1 LSVFDSLPGAVREA
15 WMGSFLGELP
25 RRPTEQLL
33 EGAIPDAVA
42 RGEIVYRGSEHEKTA
57 TVALVVDGLLRIYI
71 SSPEGRQVT
80 LRYMSGP
87 DVMGMPALLLGRN
100 ASQDVQAL
108 TDCQLLR
115 LDTRQFRALAQKD
128 PTVSWIVAKEFARR
142 FYDGLELMAE
152 NVFFS
157 VRARV
162 ARHLLDLAV
171 REDRQLIV
179 QVSQQEI
186 ADAIGSVREVVS
198 RALKELRNEELID
211 RVDSGIV
218 LVDPAG
224 LHRAS
229 REQRHARMGDPP
241 SAPENAGQS

>member
-1 LSVFDSLPGAVREA
+1 MFDSLPASVREA
-15 WMGSFLGELP
+15 WTGSFLGELP
-25 RRPTEQLL
+25 QRPTEQLL
-33 EGAIPDAVA
+33 QGAVPDQVA
-42 RGEIVYRGSEHEKTA
+42 RGEIVYRGSEHEQTA

-80 LRYMSGP
+80 LRYMSAP

-128 PTVSWIVAKEFARR
+128 STVSWIVAKEFAGR
-142 FYDGLELMAE
+142 FYDGLDLLAE

-162 ARHLLDLAV
+162 ARHLLDLAT
-171 REDRQLIV
+171 REDRQLV
-179 QVSQQEI
+179 VHASQQEV

-198 RALKELRNEELID
+198 RALKELRNEGLIE
-211 RVDSGIV
+211 RVENAIV

-229 REQRHARMGDPP
+229 REQRRTRPGAMP
-241 SAPENAGQS
+241 SVLVNAGED